1 MTAWHAPCK
10 LTLSHLKTQES
21 PSVTTWRLHL
31 VSLITCSVSKLHKY
45 TLKQVLCHIDDRSS
59 TFNDNSEVTF
69 SESKSCSGRKLHKYT
84 LEPVLWYVDHVVVI
98 LFHISPIRLMVSMC
112 RTSIGHK

>member
-1 MTAWHAPCK
+1 
-10 LTLSHLKTQES
+10 
-21 PSVTTWRLHL
+21 